1 MTNYE
6 HYKEQ
11 IERIA
16 RLGRRVAMNAT
27 TGEIVCCGD
36 INCNEC
42 LFQGS
47 DVASCSQKAF
57 EWAAE
62 EYRET
67 EVDWSK
73 VPVDTPVL
81 VSHDGKKWSR
91 RHFSRVVNGIP
102 YIWMYGSTSWTAY
115 DNYNNEMTYRYIKL
129 VEVDNEKSK

>member
-11 IERIA
+11 IERIT
-16 RLGRRVAMNAT
+16 RLGRMVAINAT

-47 DVASCSQKAF
+47 EDASCPQKAF
-57 EWAAE
+57 EWADE
-62 EYRET
+62 EYKES
-67 EVDWSK
+67 EINWSK

-81 VSHDGKKWSR
+81 VSDDGKKWSR
-91 RHFSRVVNGIP
+91 KHFSRVVNGIP
-102 YIWMYGSTSWTAY
+102 YTWMYGSTSWTAH
-115 DNYNNEMTYRYIKL
+115 NNHNNEITHHYIKL
-129 VEVDNEKSK
+129 GEVE